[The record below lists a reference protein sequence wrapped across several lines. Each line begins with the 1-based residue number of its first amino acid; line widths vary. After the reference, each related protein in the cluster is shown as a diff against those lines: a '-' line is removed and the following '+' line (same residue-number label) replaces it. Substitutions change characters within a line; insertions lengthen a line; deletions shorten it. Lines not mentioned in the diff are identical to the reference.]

1 MPCLGTGSNSSSGTL
16 TRQTDRP
23 VRAKRTLDRKK
34 RCHALKKEHGTE
46 PSYEDEPR
54 TKPRTE
60 QNPVLDFSPQLL
72 GHNSGIDVLLW
83 LCFCFRGGSLAL
95 SCNLTDMFYTGT
107 SIRFRDFPGRLP
119 EVSDVAVID
128 NVSSRLDWR
137 FAGTGQR
144 ASLLHYLA
152 YRTAW
157 AQVGGAMVQC
167 RRGHLR
173 LIARSPSRLGLG
185 PAAPHWILLNPS
197 GP

>member
-1 MPCLGTGSNSSSGTL
+1 M
-16 TRQTDRP
+16 
-23 VRAKRTLDRKK
+23 RAKRTLDRKK
-34 RCHALKKEHGTE
+34 GRCHALKKEHGTE

-137 FAGTGQR
+137 TRGQGCEHR
-144 ASLLHYLA
+144 SRITWHTVPPGLN
-152 YRTAW
+152 W
-157 AQVGGAMVQC
+157 AMRWYSAVEDIC
-167 RRGHLR
+167 DL
-173 LIARSPSRLGLG
+173 
-185 PAAPHWILLNPS
+185 
-197 GP
+197 